1 MTQNNDNIYKEQFD
15 LLSYS
20 TTEYEQS
27 VPFIEQTILPQ
38 LPERKA
44 LLDIGAGSG
53 NFSKPLSPLFEKTTV
68 VEPNTAYFEELLQW
82 ATSEGQSLGGYNGD
96 WLDYEYQGAADLTI
110 MSHVLYF
117 VPSSNRSAF
126 IKKAYASV
134 KDGGFLVI
142 ILISATSGI
151 SHLYRGL
158 LSPEDYAEM
167 PSIESTLV
175 DMHAQGYEHM
185 HLTLFDAVID
195 ISNKASMDYLIDFLV
210 VGKLA
215 FDNKDSISRRDAYID
230 QYLRNNEAYAINSNI
245 GLLVLRKA

>member
-1 MTQNNDNIYKEQFD
+1 MTQNNDSVYKDQFD

-27 VPFIEQTILPQ
+27 VPFIESTILPQ
-38 LPERKA
+38 LPEQKA

-53 NFSKPLSPLFEKTTV
+53 NFSKPLSPLFENTTV
-68 VEPNTAYFEELLQW
+68 VEPNAMYFDDLIQW
-82 ATSEGQSLGGYNGD
+82 GKAEGLTLDGHNGD
-96 WLDYEYQGAADLTI
+96 WLDYEFQGEADLTI

-117 VPSSNRSAF
+117 VPSAKRQAF
-126 IKKAYASV
+126 IRKAYDSV
-134 KDGGFLVI
+134 KEGGFLVI

-158 LSPEDYAEM
+158 LSPKDYAEM

-175 DMHAQGYEHM
+175 DMHAQGYENI

-195 ISNKASMDYLIDFLV
+195 IPNKPSMDYLIDFLV
-210 VGKLA
+210 VGKRT
-215 FDNKDSISRRDAYID
+215 FEDSESIKDRDSYIER
-230 QYLRNNEAYAINSNI
+230 YLRNNGAYAINSNI